1 MSEPTE
7 NSEIAEIPEPV
18 VEAQPEPAEPADPP
32 AEEKRGRGRPAG
44 AKDRVKRTVKPKV
57 RIEPIP
63 APAEP
68 PAEPAEPSQP
78 SQPQPQPPLPPEP
91 EPPSPR
97 TMYRQTSEQLLHLRT
112 LMQDNRRATAAAQ
125 YTQKLSMW
133 PVV

>member
-1 MSEPTE
+1 MSEPTPE
-7 NSEIAEIPEPV
+7 NTEIPAEIPEPV
-18 VEAQPEPAEPADPP
+18 EAPAPEQPEPEP
-32 AEEKRGRGRPAG
+32 EKRGRGRPAG

-63 APAEP
+63 AEPA
-68 PAEPAEPSQP
+68 AEPSQP
-78 SQPQPQPPLPPEP
+78 SQPSQPQPAPPPPP

-97 TMYRQTSEQLLHLRT
+97 TMYRQTSEQLLHLRG
-112 LMQDNRRATAAAQ
+112 LMQDNRRATAAQA

>member
-7 NSEIAEIPEPV
+7 NTEIPAEIPEPV
-18 VEAQPEPAEPADPP
+18 EAQPEPEPAEQEP
-32 AEEKRGRGRPAG
+32 EKRGRGRPAG

-57 RIEPIP
+57 RVEPIP
-63 APAEP
+63 AEP
-68 PAEPAEPSQP
+68 PTEPAAEPSQP
-78 SQPQPQPPLPPEP
+78 SQPQPVPPPP

-97 TMYRQTSEQLLHLRT
+97 TMYRQTSEQLLHLRG
-112 LMQDNRRATAAAQ
+112 LMQDNRRVTAAQA